1 MTLVLQYVSLNICGI
16 DAILSPLDGQ
26 IEMHRIFRYRNFDQ
40 VIRYLGIV
48 NFGILNNQAVRPN
61 VKPNCS
67 QVKSMKN

>member
-26 IEMHRIFRYRNFDQ
+26 IEMHRSFRYKNFDQ

-48 NFGILNNQAVRPN
+48 RPN
-61 VKPNCS
+61 VKPHCS
-67 QVKSMKN
+67 QVKNMKN